1 MGCNACCNYA
11 LSLSFCCSPAL
22 VEPFNHRRVSKENDD
37 DVNSASSMATF
48 AWPPSI
54 LKLVALS
61 SSLLFQ
67 MKAAL
72 NFTTWARGLEFQLIE
87 EATELGL

>member
-1 MGCNACCNYA
+1 
-11 LSLSFCCSPAL
+11 
-22 VEPFNHRRVSKENDD
+22 
-37 DVNSASSMATF
+37 MATF